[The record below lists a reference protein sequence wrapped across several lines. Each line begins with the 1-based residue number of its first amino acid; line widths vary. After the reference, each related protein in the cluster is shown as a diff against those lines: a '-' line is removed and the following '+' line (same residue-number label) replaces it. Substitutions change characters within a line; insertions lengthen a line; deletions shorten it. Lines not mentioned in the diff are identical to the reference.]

1 MGFSQT
7 WLAVRGGTAETV
19 LPQLGLRGTG
29 KREEEA
35 ESPLVG
41 AELAGDW
48 YIVIANRGGDP
59 KGMLKAAPRV
69 SANNEVVFGM
79 VEEHVMASEAS
90 HWRGGQ
96 QVWRV
101 AHDSQHGL
109 EHLEIAGTLPPQ
121 FETIKAGFAKQQLD
135 EGPNANVD
143 FFFSI
148 PLELARSL
156 TGYIHDEDMAGI
168 GAEPYEVLEVA
179 KHGTSEPSASRPWW
193 KRLTGG

>member
-1 MGFSQT
+1 MGYSQT

-35 ESPLVG
+35 ESPLNG

-59 KGMLKAAPRV
+59 ERMLEAAPRL
-69 SANNEVVFGM
+69 SAANDVVFGL

-90 HWRGGQ
+90 HWRGGRR
-96 QVWRV
+96 VWRV
-101 AHDSQHGL
+101 AHDSQHGI
-109 EHLEIAGTLPPQ
+109 EHLETEGDLPPQ
-121 FETIKAGFAKQQLD
+121 FEGIRAGFAKQQLD
-135 EGPNANVD
+135 EGPNPNVD
-143 FFFSI
+143 FYFSI

-156 TGYIHDEDMAGI
+156 TGYMHDEDMAGI
-168 GAEPYEVLEVA
+168 GAEPYEVLEKGA
-179 KHGTSEPSASRPWW
+179 GPGPSASKPWW

>member
-1 MGFSQT
+1 MGYSQT

-35 ESPLVG
+35 ESPRVG

-59 KGMLKAAPRV
+59 KGMIEAAPRL
-69 SANNEVVFGM
+69 SATNDVVYGLL
-79 VEEHVMASEAS
+79 EEHVMASEAS
-90 HWRGGQ
+90 HWRGGR

-101 AHDSQHGL
+101 AHDSRYGI
-109 EHLEIAGTLPPQ
+109 EHLETEGALPPQ
-121 FETIKAGFAKQQLD
+121 FETIRAGFAKQQLD
-135 EGPNANVD
+135 AGPKANVD
-143 FFFSI
+143 FSFTI

-156 TGYIHDEDMAGI
+156 TGYMHDEDMAGI
-168 GAEPYEVLEVA
+168 GAEPYEVLEAA
-179 KHGTSEPSASRPWW
+179 KADASEVSASKPWW